1 MPKTIEYYFSVS
13 SPWAYLGTPRL
24 LALAA
29 RHGAVIDS
37 VPIALIGENG
47 GISVRNRP
55 EARRA
60 YWFRDLARCAAH
72 LGMPLL
78 MEGRPPLQDAGL
90 ASPMLV
96 AAQRAGLDV
105 IALGFALQRGYW
117 AQGRDI
123 GDAATR
129 AAIATEAGFD
139 GAALLAA
146 ESAPEAAVQWE
157 ANLARATAA
166 GVFGVPTYRLAG
178 ELFWGQD
185 RLDYLERHLGGIA
198 AMVTA

>member
-13 SPWAYLGTPRL
+13 SPWAYLGAPRL
-24 LALAA
+24 LAMAKRHAA
-29 RHGAVIDS
+29 IIDP
-37 VPIALIGENG
+37 VPIALISENG

-55 EARRA
+55 EARRD
-60 YWFRDLARCAAH
+60 YWFRDLARCAKH

-78 MEGRPPLQDAGL
+78 MEGRPPLQDAAL

-96 AAQRAGLDV
+96 AAQCAGLDV
-105 IALGFALQRGYW
+105 VALGLALQRGYW
-117 AQGRDI
+117 AQARDI

-129 AAIATEAGFD
+129 ASIADEAGFD

-146 ESAPEAAVQWE
+146 ESVLDTTARWE
-157 ANLARATAA
+157 QNLARATAV
-166 GVFGVPTYRLAG
+166 GVFGVPTYCLAG

-185 RLDYLERHLGGIA
+185 RLDHLERQLDA
-198 AMVTA
+198 PPRKEVA